1 MPIYKATDPPA
12 TQPLN
17 IYTPPSLVPVVAGDW
32 ADLIEAYRVAITRG
46 WHDPA
51 LGPIIDTFIESVRYH
66 GADLTQV
73 PRADSQALYDATTGH
88 QTAIAVNRWLATLD
102 RLNAVLNAAV
112 KP

>member
-1 MPIYKATDPPA
+1 MLYKATDPPA

-17 IYTPPSLVPVVAGDW
+17 IHATPSLAPVVAADW
-32 ADLIEAYRVAITRG
+32 ADLIESFRVAITRG

-51 LGPIIDTFIESVRYH
+51 LGPIIDTFIESVRFH
-66 GADLTQV
+66 GADLSGV
-73 PRADSQALYDATTGH
+73 PIADSQALYDATTGH

-102 RLNAVLNAAV
+102 KLNAVLDAAV

>member
-1 MPIYKATDPPA
+1 MPVFKATDPPA

-17 IYTPPSLVPVVAGDW
+17 VYTPPSLVPVVAGDW

-88 QTAIAVNRWLATLD
+88 QAAIAVNRWLATLD
-102 RLNAVLNAAV
+102 KLNAVLDAAV

>member
-1 MPIYKATDPPA
+1 MPIFKATDPPT

-17 IYTPPSLVPVVAGDW
+17 VYATPTMTPVVAADW

-73 PRADSQALYDATTGH
+73 PRADTQALYDATTGH
-88 QTAIAVNRWLATLD
+88 QTAIAVTRWLATLD
-102 RLNAVLNAAV
+102 KLNAVLDAAV

>member
-1 MPIYKATDPPA
+1 MPIFKATDPPA
-12 TQPLN
+12 AQPLN

-51 LGPIIDTFIESVRYH
+51 LAAIIDTFIESVRFH
-66 GADLTQV
+66 GADLSGV
-73 PRADSQALYDATTGH
+73 PIADSQALYDATTGH
-88 QTAIAVNRWLATLD
+88 ETSIAVNRWLATLD
-102 RLNAVLNAAV
+102 KLNAVLDAAV